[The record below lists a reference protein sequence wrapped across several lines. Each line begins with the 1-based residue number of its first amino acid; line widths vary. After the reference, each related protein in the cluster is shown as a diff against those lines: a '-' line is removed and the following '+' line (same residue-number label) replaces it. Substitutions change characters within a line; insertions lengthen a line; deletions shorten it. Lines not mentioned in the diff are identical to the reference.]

1 MSLRISPSSPKLFSP
16 ATVLCCLVYSTYHWR
31 VKIHGHSNNSLSH
44 DAQQLEEGE
53 GGEGENGAVAEDGD
67 EEEEEEKEEIS
78 KDSPMYVPKGIYFEH
93 DSRSEEQDENEAD
106 K

>member
-1 MSLRISPSSPKLFSP
+1 M
-16 ATVLCCLVYSTYHWR
+16 
-31 VKIHGHSNNSLSH
+31 
-44 DAQQLEEGE
+44 
-53 GGEGENGAVAEDGD
+53 AEDGE

-93 DSRSEEQDENEAD
+93 DSRSEEQDENEAN